1 MKQIYLADE
10 QEMDRLGI
18 RQFLELSEYSVHE
31 FNDLHS
37 LQLSISRQ
45 LPDLLILAI
54 TFSDGDG
61 FSFLKKLRA
70 TYSFPVIF
78 VTSRGAESDR
88 ILGFELGADDYVVKP
103 FSAKELVLRVRAIFR
118 RLEGTTQLNRGG
130 SSWVLDGSVLLLDEV
145 SHLFTIDGDLIPLT
159 AAEWRI
165 MSYLVSNAGILITR
179 AQVLENCFDY
189 SFEFYDRI
197 VDTHIKNIRSKLGAL
212 GSQWIETVRGY
223 GYRFAGRPTDGRP
236 THGNVEGKS
245 SEAAFA
251 SHEVIA
257 ARS

>member
-10 QEMDRLGI
+10 QEMDRLAI
-18 RQFLELSEYSVHE
+18 RQFLELSEYTVHE
-31 FNDLHS
+31 FGDLHS
-37 LQLSISRQ
+37 LQSAIARQ
-45 LPDLLILAI
+45 LPDLLILSVA
-54 TFSDGDG
+54 FSDGDG
-61 FSFLKKLRA
+61 FSFLKKLRT

-103 FSAKELVLRVRAIFR
+103 FSSKELVLRVTAIFR
-118 RLEGTTQLNRGG
+118 RLEGTSQLNRGG

-189 SFEFYDRI
+189 SFESYDRI
-197 VDTHIKNIRSKLGAL
+197 VDTHVKNIRSKLGAL
-212 GSQWIETVRGY
+212 GGQWIETVRGY
-223 GYRFAGRPTDGRP
+223 GYRFAGRPTDGRTAHVP
-236 THGNVEGKS
+236 EEKTGEVASRPHKS
-245 SEAAFA
+245 AVAQP
-251 SHEVIA
+251 
-257 ARS
+257 